1 MVFEREAAAA
11 PILQGDSGTRHF
23 SDACVR
29 EEHFAKVP
37 DSSTSANPS
46 KFAAIILCERSTLKR
61 PADDTP
67 IAARLTRS

>member
-29 EEHFAKVP
+29 GEHFAKVP

-46 KFAAIILCERSTLKR
+46 KFAGDHTVRTQYPKEAG
-61 PADDTP
+61 
-67 IAARLTRS
+67 